1 MPWCEH
7 CAKFWTPSSMKAD
20 GSCPTCGRVLPRAAA
35 AGAGDSSESDAG
47 GPASPVTAKDVNLRE
62 MAGKD
67 AKAPWHFKLLMVLLA
82 IYLGWRLVQLVEL
95 VV

>member
-1 MPWCEH
+1 VPWCEY

-20 GSCPTCGRVLPRAAA
+20 GTCPTCGRVLPRAAA
-35 AGAGDSSESDAG
+35 AGAGEVEAEAG
-47 GPASPVTAKDVNLRE
+47 EAASPITAKDINLRE

-82 IYLGWRLVQLVEL
+82 IYLGWRLVQLIEL